1 MMVAGLVAGVP
12 ERARD
17 RRFESY
23 PFCTLFAQTGIGA
36 PVELASE
43 QFGRNI
49 LKKQRE
55 QVERM
60 IFGTE
65 RQCP

>member
-36 PVELASE
+36 PVELASDLCE
-43 QFGRNI
+43 SEHFESNRVGRQTRDVWN
-49 LKKQRE
+49 
-55 QVERM
+55 
-60 IFGTE
+60 GGSS
-65 RQCP
+65 

>member
-1 MMVAGLVAGVP
+1 MMVAGLVAGVL

-23 PFCTLFAQTGIGA
+23 PFYTLFAPTRVVA

-43 QFGRNI
+43 LCESEH
-49 LKKQRE
+49 LKENRWA
-55 QVERM
+55 RRPAM
-60 IFGTE
+60 CGTAV
-65 RQCP
+65 PLD